1 MSSGVLLVLIRL
13 WRRHQHAE
21 PAVVAKP
28 LECEVKASAVIQASA
43 HADTASCI
51 AGFTDE
57 ITSRCVTR
65 TLEWVV

>member
-21 PAVVAKP
+21 PAVIAKP
-28 LECEVKASAVIQASA
+28 LKGEVKATAVVQARA

-51 AGFTDE
+51 TGFTNE
-57 ITSRCVTR
+57 ITS
-65 TLEWVV
+65 